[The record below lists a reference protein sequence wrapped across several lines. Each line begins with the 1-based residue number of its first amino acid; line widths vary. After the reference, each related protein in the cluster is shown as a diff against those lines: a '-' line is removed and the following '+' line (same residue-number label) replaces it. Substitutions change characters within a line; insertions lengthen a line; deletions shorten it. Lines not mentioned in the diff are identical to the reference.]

1 MTVQLEQ
8 DCVNRP
14 TTCIRLVWCLSTEN
28 MHILIN
34 LKEEFYM
41 NQKKRYLFATLFSL
55 TLSASVAAA
64 DDHKGHD
71 HDKKKHHT
79 HTEGTKPLYGG
90 VVTKVKDINYELVA
104 KPNTI
109 ALYIHDHGKPV
120 AVKGVDASVMLL
132 SASGKVD
139 VSLAPAG
146 QNKLEAKG
154 NFNVAAGTKA
164 VATVTLPGEPVV
176 NAKFTLK

>member
-1 MTVQLEQ
+1 
-8 DCVNRP
+8 
-14 TTCIRLVWCLSTEN
+14 
-28 MHILIN
+28 
-34 LKEEFYM
+34 M

>member
-1 MTVQLEQ
+1 
-8 DCVNRP
+8 
-14 TTCIRLVWCLSTEN
+14 
-28 MHILIN
+28 
-34 LKEEFYM
+34 M

-120 AVKGVDASVMLL
+120 AVKGVGASVMLL

-164 VATVTLPGEPVV
+164 VATVTLPGKPVV

>member
-1 MTVQLEQ
+1 
-8 DCVNRP
+8 
-14 TTCIRLVWCLSTEN
+14 
-28 MHILIN
+28 
-34 LKEEFYM
+34 M

-55 TLSASVAAA
+55 TLSASAAAA